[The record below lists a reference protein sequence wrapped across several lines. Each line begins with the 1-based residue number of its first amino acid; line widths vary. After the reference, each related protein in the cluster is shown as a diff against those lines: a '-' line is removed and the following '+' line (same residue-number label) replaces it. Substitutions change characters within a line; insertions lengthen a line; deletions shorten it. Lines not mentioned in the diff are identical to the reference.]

1 MELVLRLLCCCFC
14 VVFVILFFWSFWVVI
29 VLDDVSN
36 DELENFYMLFMN
48 DWGIVDNRMR
58 RFLFMFI

>member
-1 MELVLRLLCCCFC
+1 MELVLRLLCCYFC
-14 VVFVILFFWSFWVVI
+14 VDFVILFFWSFWVVI

-48 DWGIVDNRMR
+48 D
-58 RFLFMFI
+58 